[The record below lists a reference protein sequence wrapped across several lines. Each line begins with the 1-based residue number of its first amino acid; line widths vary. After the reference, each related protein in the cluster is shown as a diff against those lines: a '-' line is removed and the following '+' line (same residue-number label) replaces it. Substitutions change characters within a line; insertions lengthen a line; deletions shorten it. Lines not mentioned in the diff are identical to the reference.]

1 MRGPA
6 GGDEWAD
13 ADADAGA
20 TGAMPRPGTRSSVS
34 SLSASLRSAGAPP
47 RRSSACR
54 RAPPRRAP
62 GRRPGAAGRG
72 GRTGCRRRSLLRRR
86 PGPAEH
92 RRQRWSRDH
101 GQRPNSGDRSASA
114 LAVRRCR
121 STGSEGGRMQCLA
134 STPGRS
140 AGTRA
145 SSQAAAPAPEEYGP
159 GVAVQGWNLAARKL
173 PLPPVG
179 NCSEIVKLFAPVP
192 KQNLALA
199 RPVEL
204 LAVQKLFRL
213 QC

>member
-1 MRGPA
+1 MLAPDLRDNLRVRLNQYPLSDRPF
-6 GGDEWAD
+6 GGYLLGYQIPGYQIFGLGFDLGREVAQPSVVAARAQPVGVGEQDVAD
-13 ADADAGA
+13 DRCCAVG
-20 TGAMPRPGTRSSVS
+20 
-34 SLSASLRSAGAPP
+34 L
-47 RRSSACR
+47 
-54 RAPPRRAP
+54 
-62 GRRPGAAGRG
+62 
-72 GRTGCRRRSLLRRR
+72 
-86 PGPAEH
+86 GPAEH